1 MRLLFVIYGSLR
13 QISGGYLYDRKV
25 IEHLEGMGIR
35 VDCLELPACP
45 YLLCLLHYFS
55 APLRQLFAGAEAG
68 RYDCIV
74 IDELT
79 HPSVFLSVSRR
90 RPSGPPVVVL
100 LHHLKI
106 RERIGALMRTFA
118 RAMERRLLRSA
129 DAVIVNSRTTGAT
142 VRELTDSR
150 TAVYVCPPGSD
161 TFTQSVTGGAIPAA
175 ANSNRPVRL
184 LTTGN
189 IIPRKG
195 HDLLIRLLS
204 ELSQL
209 PWQLRVVG
217 AAVDPRYRRRLDRM
231 GRKYELADRIVYTG
245 VLSGD
250 ALSKEYRA
258 ADVFVFPSRY
268 EGFGISLAEA
278 IRAGLPFIAFASG
291 AIPEVTGGRG
301 LLMPEGDPQSFQ
313 KHLKRL
319 IREPEFRRQ
328 TAATSRAM
336 AADLPTWRQTGERF
350 LQAIQ
355 EILSEGINESGGTK
369 TAKS

>member
-25 IEHLEGMGIR
+25 IEHLEEMGVR
-35 VDCLELPACP
+35 VDCLELPACA
-45 YLLCLLHYFS
+45 YLFCPLHFFFP
-55 APLRQLFAGAEAG
+55 PLRRLFRGAEPG

-79 HPSVFLSVSRR
+79 HPSVFLPVSRR
-90 RPSGPPVVVL
+90 GPSVPPVVVL

-106 RERIGALMRTFA
+106 QERSGALTRAPA

-142 VRELTDSR
+142 VRQLTGAP

-161 TFTQSVTGGAIPAA
+161 TLTQSITGAEAPAA
-175 ANSNRPVRL
+175 ADSHRPVRL
-184 LTTGN
+184 LITGN

-195 HDLLIRLLS
+195 HDLLIRLLAD
-204 ELSQL
+204 LPQL
-209 PWQLRVVG
+209 RWQLRVVG
-217 AAVDPRYRRRLDRM
+217 GAVDPRYRKRLDRLA
-231 GRKYELADRIVYTG
+231 RRHDLADRIVYTG
-245 VLSGD
+245 VLSGE
-250 ALSKEYRA
+250 ALLKEYRE

-278 IRAGLPFIAFASG
+278 IRAGLPFLAFASG
-291 AIPEVTGGRG
+291 AIPEVSGGRG
-301 LLMPEGDPQSFQ
+301 LLVPEGDPGGFRQ
-313 KHLKRL
+313 HLERL

-328 TAATSRAM
+328 TAATSRAV

-355 EILSEGINESGGTK
+355 EILSKGTTGSGRT
-369 TAKS
+369 